1 MIIDSGFRILAIY
14 LSSLLS
20 KVLLLWIGETDGYSH
35 RWGFLSSKE
44 GKRVNWLKDP
54 RQSSQRGR
62 RSCLTILGM
71 ISSTG

>member
-1 MIIDSGFRILAIY
+1 MIVDSGFRILAIY

-35 RWGFLSSKE
+35 RWDFLSSKE
-44 GKRVNWLKDP
+44 GKRVNWLKD
-54 RQSSQRGR
+54 QRGR